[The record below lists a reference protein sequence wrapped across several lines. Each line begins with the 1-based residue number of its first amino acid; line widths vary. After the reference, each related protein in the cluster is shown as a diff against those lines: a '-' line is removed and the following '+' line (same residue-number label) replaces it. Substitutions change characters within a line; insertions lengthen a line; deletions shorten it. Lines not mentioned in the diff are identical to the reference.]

1 MQRSWYL
8 LLEDFEGNLRHNP
21 LQLPTL
27 RFVEEFGV
35 LYVVGRGLELF
46 AKRCLKNLSK

>member
-8 LLEDFEGNLRHNP
+8 LLKKFHGNLRHNP

-27 RFVEEFGV
+27 GFVEESGV

-46 AKRCLKNLSK
+46 TKRCLKNLNK